1 MRVHWSNFSKEQQT
15 EEERNAE
22 MGDWHNRI
30 KHLEE
35 AHRACALQLTE
46 MEKHPHVEE
55 QKVADLKKKKLQLK
69 DDIERLKLQHKGEI

>member
-1 MRVHWSNFSKEQQT
+1 
-15 EEERNAE
+15 

-35 AHRACALQLTE
+35 AHRACELQLTQ

-55 QKVADLKKKKLQLK
+55 LKVAELKKKKLQLK
-69 DDIERLKLQHKGEI
+69 DDIQRLQQQHKGEA